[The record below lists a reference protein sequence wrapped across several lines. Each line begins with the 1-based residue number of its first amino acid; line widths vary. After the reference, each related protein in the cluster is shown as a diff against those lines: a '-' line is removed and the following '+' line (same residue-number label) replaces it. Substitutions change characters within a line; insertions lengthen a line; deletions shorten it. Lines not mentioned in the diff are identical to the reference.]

1 MEQASFSKY
10 GKDFQE
16 KLAYLIITE
25 RPFCDQIG
33 EVLDISFLELKYLQ
47 VLVSKIYDYKKK
59 YDAHPSLKA
68 VGSLIKSDISDDD
81 SAVKEQVVEYFK
93 RSITDVEI
101 IRDADYVRETSL
113 DFCKKQ
119 KLKEAMMKSVKLLN
133 NSSFDEIST
142 VINDALKLG
151 ADSNYGYDYKR
162 DFEDRYVLR
171 ARNPVSTGWE
181 RVDDICKGGMGSG
194 ELGVVIAPTG
204 AGKSMVLVHLGAQ
217 AVKAGL
223 NVIHYTLELCHTT
236 IGQRYDSCLTGV
248 QLQDLF
254 SLKEQIY
261 EKVKDID
268 GNVIIKEYPTK
279 SASTN
284 TIRAHLDK
292 LKQQG
297 VPIDMIIVD
306 YGDLLKPVS
315 APRGSEKRHDLESIY
330 EELRAIAQ
338 IFECPVWTAS
348 QTNRS
353 GLNAELITMESIS
366 EAFSKCFVADFIFSL
381 SRTITDKKNNTGR
394 FFVAKNRNGK
404 DGIPFPIRMDT
415 SNISLEVLESELEDV
430 EKPDSKKQTEKI
442 NKIYKEFKN

>member
-1 MEQASFSKY
+1 
-10 GKDFQE
+10 
-16 KLAYLIITE
+16 
-25 RPFCDQIG
+25 
-33 EVLDISFLELKYLQ
+33 
-47 VLVSKIYDYKKK
+47 
-59 YDAHPSLKA
+59 
-68 VGSLIKSDISDDD
+68 
-81 SAVKEQVVEYFK
+81 
-93 RSITDVEI
+93 
-101 IRDADYVRETSL
+101 
-113 DFCKKQ
+113 
-119 KLKEAMMKSVKLLN
+119 
-133 NSSFDEIST
+133 
-142 VINDALKLG
+142 
-151 ADSNYGYDYKR
+151 
-162 DFEDRYVLR
+162 
-171 ARNPVSTGWE
+171 
-181 RVDDICKGGMGSG
+181 
-194 ELGVVIAPTG
+194 
-204 AGKSMVLVHLGAQ
+204 MVLVHLGAQ
-217 AVKAGL
+217 GVKAGL

-248 QLQDLF
+248 LILDLF

-353 GLNAELITMESIS
+353 G
-366 EAFSKCFVADFIFSL
+366 
-381 SRTITDKKNNTGR
+381 RT
-394 FFVAKNRNGK
+394 AA
-404 DGIPFPIRMDT
+404 
-415 SNISLEVLESELEDV
+415 
-430 EKPDSKKQTEKI
+430 
-442 NKIYKEFKN
+442 